1 MTDPR
6 VAQGRRRMAAAL
18 ALTPLLAPL
27 SGLLP
32 TRSWAADAGAAAS
45 DYPRKPI
52 KIAIGFA
59 PGGSTDAPMRVLG
72 EQVAR
77 ILGQPVVIENK
88 PGAGGVLGV
97 QGIISAPPDGY
108 TLAIAPAGI
117 YRLPYTQNI
126 RWSPDSDLSYI
137 IGLTGYAFGI
147 VVPASSPFKTLQDYV
162 AYAKAH
168 PGELTYST
176 PGIATTN
183 HLTME
188 QLSRQFGIQLNH
200 VPYKGS
206 ADSLQALLAGQ
217 VASAAET
224 SAFVPYVESG
234 KLRLLTVWGDKRMAR
249 FPSVPTLQESGAD
262 IVQKSPWGLVGP
274 KGMDPAIVRKLHDA
288 FRQAMQSPAFLQ
300 VLERFDMGPDYRSPQ
315 DFHAFAQASMRKEKA
330 VIEMLGLN
338 VK

>member
-1 MTDPR
+1 MTDSHMR
-6 VAQGRRRMAAAL
+6 QGRRRMAAAL
-18 ALTPLLAPL
+18 VLTPWLAPL
-27 SGLLP
+27 AGLQP
-32 TRSWAADAGAAAS
+32 ARSWAAGAAAG
-45 DYPRKPI
+45 YPRKPL
-52 KIAIGFA
+52 KIAIGFV

-97 QGIISAPPDGY
+97 QGILNAPADGY

-126 RWSPDSDLSYI
+126 RWSPDTDLTYI

-147 VVPASSPFKTLQDYV
+147 VVPANSPLRTLQDYV

-168 PGELTYST
+168 LGELTYST

-188 QLSRQFGIQLNH
+188 QLSRQFGMVLNH
-200 VPYKGS
+200 VPHKGS

-234 KLRLLTVWGDKRMAR
+234 KLRLLAVWGDKRMAR
-249 FPSVPTLQESGAD
+249 FPGVPTLQESGAD

-274 KGMDPAIVRKLHDA
+274 RNMDPATVRTLHDA
-288 FRQAMQSPAFLQ
+288 FHQAMQSPAFVQ
-300 VLERFDMGPDYRSPQ
+300 VLERFDMAPDYRSPQ

-330 VIEMLGLN
+330 VVEMLGLQA
-338 VK
+338 K

>member
-1 MTDPR
+1 MTDSR
-6 VAQGRRRMAAAL
+6 MRQGRRRMAAAL
-18 ALTPLLAPL
+18 VLSPLLAPL
-27 SGLLP
+27 AGLQP
-32 TRSWAADAGAAAS
+32 ARSWAAGAAAGF
-45 DYPRKPI
+45 PRKPL

-88 PGAGGVLGV
+88 PGAGGVLEV
-97 QGIISAPPDGY
+97 QGILNAPADGY

-126 RWSPDSDLSYI
+126 RWSPDTDLTYI

-147 VVPASSPFKTLQDYV
+147 VVPANSQLRTLQDYV

-176 PGIATTN
+176 SGIATTN

-188 QLSRQFGIQLNH
+188 QLSRQFGMVLNH

-234 KLRLLTVWGDKRMAR
+234 KLRLLAVWGDKRMAR
-249 FPSVPTLQESGAD
+249 FPGVPTLQESGAD

-274 KGMDPAIVRKLHDA
+274 RNMDPAVVRTLHDA
-288 FRQAMQSPAFLQ
+288 FHQAMQSPAFVQ
-300 VLERFDMGPDYRSPQ
+300 VLERFDMAPDYRSPQ

-330 VIEMLGLN
+330 VVEMLGLQA
-338 VK
+338 K

>member
-1 MTDPR
+1 MNDSR
-6 VAQGRRRMAAAL
+6 MRQGRRRMAAAL

-27 SGLLP
+27 AGLQP
-32 TRSWAADAGAAAS
+32 ARSWAAGAAG
-45 DYPRKPI
+45 YPRKPL

-97 QGIISAPPDGY
+97 QGIISAPADGY

-126 RWSPDSDLSYI
+126 RWSPDTDLTYI

-147 VVPASSPFKTLQDYV
+147 VVPASSPFKTLQDFV
-162 AYAKAH
+162 AYAKVH

-188 QLSRQFGIQLNH
+188 QLSRQFGMVLNH

-234 KLRLLTVWGDKRMAR
+234 KLRLLAVWGDKRMGR
-249 FPSVPTLQESGAD
+249 FPDVPTLQESGAD

-274 KGMDPAIVRKLHDA
+274 RGMDPAVVRTLHDA
-288 FRQAMQSPAFLQ
+288 FRQAMQSPAFVQ
-300 VLERFDMGPDYRSPQ
+300 VLERFDMAPDYRSPQ

-330 VIEMLGLN
+330 VVEMLGLQA
-338 VK
+338 K

>member
-1 MTDPR
+1 MNDSCIQ
-6 VAQGRRRMAAAL
+6 QGRRRMAAAL
-18 ALTPLLAPL
+18 VLSPLAALASRP
-27 SGLLP
+27 
-32 TRSWAADAGAAAS
+32 SWAQDAVAS
-45 DYPRKPI
+45 YPRKPI

-59 PGGSTDAPMRVLG
+59 PGGSTDGPMRVLG

-97 QGIISAPPDGY
+97 QGIINAPPDGY
-108 TLAIAPAGI
+108 TLAIAPANT
-117 YRLPYTQNI
+117 YRMPYTHHI
-126 RWSPDSDLSYI
+126 RWSPDRDLSYI

-147 VVPASSPFKTLQDYV
+147 VVPASSPFQTFQDYV
-162 AYAKAH
+162 AYANAH
-168 PGELTYST
+168 PGELTYGT

-188 QLSRQFGIQLNH
+188 LISRQFGMQLNH

-224 SAFVPYVESG
+224 SAFVPYVEAG

-249 FPSVPTLQESGAD
+249 FPNVPTLRESGVD
-262 IVQKSPWGLVGP
+262 IVQNSPWGLVGP
-274 KGMDPAIVRKLHDA
+274 KGLEPAIVQKLHDA
-288 FRQAMQSPAFLQ
+288 FYKAMQTPAFIQ
-300 VLERFDMGPDYRSPQ
+300 VLERFDMAPDYRSTQ
-315 DFHAFAQASMRKEKA
+315 DFLAFARDAMQREKA
-330 VIEMLGLN
+330 VVEMLGLG